1 METLAKLKEILSE
14 CKGEELDVN
23 MDTTFDELDF
33 DSLDKVDIVMQ
44 IEEAYDISLGDNM
57 ALSTVGELVKKID
70 EAVAKQVSK
79 RYYADKIN
87 EITSYRAPRY
97 PGRHGVDRGRVAR
110 ERRFQRRAASAS
122 FPP

>member
-14 CKGEELDVN
+14 CKGEELDVT

-70 EAVAKQVSK
+70 EAVANK
-79 RYYADKIN
+79 
-87 EITSYRAPRY
+87 
-97 PGRHGVDRGRVAR
+97 
-110 ERRFQRRAASAS
+110 
-122 FPP
+122 

>member
-14 CKGEELDVN
+14 CKGEEL
-23 MDTTFDELDF
+23 DTTFDELDF

-70 EAVAKQVSK
+70 EAVANK
-79 RYYADKIN
+79 
-87 EITSYRAPRY
+87 
-97 PGRHGVDRGRVAR
+97 
-110 ERRFQRRAASAS
+110 
-122 FPP
+122 

>member
-14 CKGEELDVN
+14 CKGEELDITPE
-23 MDTTFDELDF
+23 TTFDELDF

-70 EAVAKQVSK
+70 EAVANK
-79 RYYADKIN
+79 
-87 EITSYRAPRY
+87 
-97 PGRHGVDRGRVAR
+97 
-110 ERRFQRRAASAS
+110 
-122 FPP
+122 